1 MAHLL
6 LFDIG
11 NSRIKLGL
19 GSPGGVEWVRS
30 MATPEAREPGV
41 LAGWL
46 GEVYQGVEVE
56 ACVACTVAPDME
68 TLLREACAQVMPGAP
83 VLFVGRELGLPI
95 ESLYARPEELGPD
108 RLVAAFAARE
118 LYPVKRGGGHIVVG
132 FGTATTFDCVSGG
145 AYVGGLICPGVGS
158 SGEALTGMTA
168 RLPLPDLEAVS
179 DTPAIGRTTAECLG
193 LGFVMGFAAMAEG
206 VCSRLRAMLPEPVV
220 IVTTGG
226 HGKRISRAATCFD
239 HVSPDL
245 ILEGLRL
252 AYQRSLFK
260 NSTSPQGAGK

>member
-1 MAHLL
+1 LSDIF

-11 NSRIKLGL
+11 NSRIKLGISS
-19 GSPGGVEWVRS
+19 GEEVRMVS
-30 MATPEAREPGV
+30 STSTPESREPGV

-46 GEVYQGVEVE
+46 REACRGVQVE

-68 TLLREACAQVMPGAP
+68 AILCRACAEVMPGAP
-83 VLFVGRELGLPI
+83 VLFVGKELELPI

-108 RLVAAFAARE
+108 RLVSAFAARE
-118 LYPVKRGGGHIVVG
+118 LYPITRGGAHIVAG
-132 FGTATTFDCVSGG
+132 FGTATTFDCVSHG
-145 AYVGGLICPGVGS
+145 AYAGGLICPGVGS
-158 SGEALTGMTA
+158 SGEALAGMTA
-168 RLPLPDLEAVS
+168 RLSLPDLEAVP

-193 LGFVMGFAAMAEG
+193 QGFVMGFAAMAEG

-220 IVTTGG
+220 IVATGG

-245 ILEGLRL
+245 VLEGLRL
-252 AYQRSLFK
+252 AYQRAHFK

>member
-11 NSRIKLGL
+11 NSRIKLGISS
-19 GSPGGVEWVRS
+19 GEGVRIVS
-30 MATPEAREPGV
+30 STSTPEARDAGV

-46 GEVYQGVEVE
+46 GEACRGVEVG

-68 TLLREACAQVMPGAP
+68 ALLRGACAEVMPGAQA
-83 VLFVGRELGLPI
+83 LFVGNELELPI

-108 RLVAAFAARE
+108 RLVSAYAARE
-118 LYPVKRGGGHIVVG
+118 LYPAEGHIVAG

-145 AYVGGLICPGVGS
+145 AYAGGLICPGVGS
-158 SGEALTGMTA
+158 SGEALAGMTA
-168 RLPLPDLEAVS
+168 RLPLPDLEAVP

-193 LGFVMGFAAMAEG
+193 LGFVMGFTAMAEG
-206 VCSRLRAMLPEPVV
+206 ICNRLRAMLPEPVV
-220 IVTTGG
+220 IVATGG

-239 HVSPDL
+239 HVRPDL
-245 ILEGLRL
+245 VLEGLRL